1 MKLVLESRDGVR
13 VCDWE
18 SYALL
23 RDNVQHFLEAGSP
36 LPRFRAL
43 HAFERAV
50 DADPQR
56 VDASRLRGE
65 VLRAWSAL
73 WWKNFEDA
81 AISPRTR
88 AVLTNNPEP
97 PSSEKTIAAKD
108 AHWELPLAAPAETPI
123 PKAASRFVQAVLSLT
138 KTAEDGDWLSV
149 RRVGDAPSFARPQ
162 TVPSPSES
170 GSRR

>member
-13 VCDWE
+13 ICDWE

-23 RDNVQHFLEAGSP
+23 RDNVQHFLEEGSP
-36 LPRFRAL
+36 LPRFCAL
-43 HAFERAV
+43 HSFERAV

-88 AVLTNNPEP
+88 AVLTESSEP
-97 PSSEKTIAAKD
+97 PPAEKTVQAKD
-108 AHWELPLAAPAETPI
+108 AGWELPLAAPARTPI
-123 PKAASRFVQAVLSLT
+123 PKAASRFVHAVLSLT
-138 KTAEDGDWLSV
+138 KTAEDGDWLNV
-149 RRVGDAPSFARPQ
+149 RRMGEAPNFAR
-162 TVPSPSES
+162 SSERS
-170 GSRR
+170 